1 MRSKQ
6 ETYNMEIR
14 YEEARWSLLRSLRDE
29 AAQMMRPLADR
40 HLQPLAYGSIARG
53 DVKQGSDVDIFVPA
67 TSSPT
72 IIEATIEAAGYTP
85 VSREIIQATPTYAA
99 KGYIHINENRS
110 YSFPLVELR
119 PMEREFYG
127 FAGTATFLQIQEGT
141 RVSGVD
147 KRLMLIEPTESG
159 HIETPIQGRE
169 GDTAKKLGIGA
180 AVIRDRVRILTRRE
194 RVGRTGVYLKRSLSP
209 DETFGDIY
217 HKLGK
222 TRPPLRRRLR

>member
-1 MRSKQ
+1 
-6 ETYNMEIR
+6 MEIR
-14 YEEARWSLLRSLRDE
+14 YEEGRWSLLRSLRDD
-29 AAQMMRPLADR
+29 AFQMMRPLTDR

-53 DVKQGSDVDIFVPA
+53 DVKLGSDVDIFVPA

-85 VSREIIQATPTYAA
+85 ISREIIQATPTYAA
-99 KGYIHINENRS
+99 KGYIHIKENRS

-119 PMEREFYG
+119 PREQEFYG
-127 FAGTATFLQIQEGT
+127 FAGTATFLQVQEGI

-169 GDTAKKLGIGA
+169 GDIAKKLGIGA
-180 AVIRDRVRILTRRE
+180 AVIRDRVRILTRRD

-209 DETFGDIY
+209 NETFGDIY

>member
-1 MRSKQ
+1 
-6 ETYNMEIR
+6 MEIR
-14 YEEARWSLLRSLRDE
+14 YEKARWSLLQSLRDE
-29 AAQMMRPLADR
+29 AAQMMRSLADR

-99 KGYIHINENRS
+99 KGYIHIKENRS

-119 PMEREFYG
+119 PTEREFYD
-127 FAGTATFLQIQEGT
+127 FAGTATFLQVQEGT

-147 KRLMLIEPTESG
+147 KRLMLIEPTENG

-209 DETFGDIY
+209 DETFGDVY

>member
-1 MRSKQ
+1 
-6 ETYNMEIR
+6 MEIR
-14 YEEARWSLLRSLRDE
+14 YEEGRWSLLRSLRDD
-29 AAQMMRPLADR
+29 AVQMMRPLTDR

-53 DVKQGSDVDIFVPA
+53 DVKLGSDVDIFVPA

-85 VSREIIQATPTYAA
+85 ISREIIQATPTYAA
-99 KGYIHINENRS
+99 KGYIHIKENRS

-119 PMEREFYG
+119 PREQEFYG
-127 FAGTATFLQIQEGT
+127 FAGTATFLQVQEGI

-169 GDTAKKLGIGA
+169 GDIAKKLGIGA
-180 AVIRDRVRILTRRE
+180 AVIRDRVRILTRRD
-194 RVGRTGVYLKRSLSP
+194 RIGRTGVYLKRSLSP
-209 DETFGDIY
+209 NETFGDIY

>member
-1 MRSKQ
+1 
-6 ETYNMEIR
+6 MEIR
-14 YEEARWSLLRSLRDE
+14 YEEGRWSLLRSLRDD
-29 AAQMMRPLADR
+29 AVQMMRPLTDR

-53 DVKQGSDVDIFVPA
+53 DVKLGSDVDIFVPA

-85 VSREIIQATPTYAA
+85 ISREIIQATPTYAA
-99 KGYIHINENRS
+99 KGYIHIKENRS

-119 PMEREFYG
+119 PREQEFYG
-127 FAGTATFLQIQEGT
+127 FAGTATFLQVQEGI

-169 GDTAKKLGIGA
+169 GDIAKKLGIGA
-180 AVIRDRVRILTRRE
+180 AVIRDRVRILTRRD

-209 DETFGDIY
+209 NETFGDIY

>member
-1 MRSKQ
+1 
-6 ETYNMEIR
+6 MEIR
-14 YEEARWSLLRSLRDE
+14 YEEGRWSLLRNLRDD
-29 AAQMMRPLADR
+29 AVQMMRPLTDR

-53 DVKQGSDVDIFVPA
+53 DVKLGSDVDIFVPA

-85 VSREIIQATPTYAA
+85 ISREIIQATPTYAA
-99 KGYIHINENRS
+99 KGYIHIKENRS

-119 PMEREFYG
+119 PREQEFYG
-127 FAGTATFLQIQEGT
+127 FAGTATFLQVQEGI

-169 GDTAKKLGIGA
+169 GDIAKKLGIGA
-180 AVIRDRVRILTRRE
+180 AVIRDRVRILTRRD

-209 DETFGDIY
+209 NETFGDIY